1 MPVIDPAERFM
12 AATIAANSRWAHEP
26 DRTAATSPARAA
38 FNKRFEDEVDPDRT
52 MTPTERGR
60 RAESARKAYFMRL
73 ALKSARSRRKARE
86 ATDADAEAK
95 AELRALGGESA

>member
-1 MPVIDPAERFM
+1 
-12 AATIAANSRWAHEP
+12 
-26 DRTAATSPARAA
+26 
-38 FNKRFEDEVDPDRT
+38 

-86 ATDADAEAK
+86 ATDAA
-95 AELRALGGESA
+95 ALGGESA